1 MTDDSTQHPTLCIG
15 ILTLNEEK
23 RIVNC
28 IRSAGFADQILVID
42 SGSQDQTQNLAK
54 AAGAEVH
61 NYPEW
66 QGFAEQRNRML
77 RHCRCDFIFFLDAD
91 EEITPPLEK
100 EILQAMQGPED
111 VIWQVL
117 WDQVAYGRT
126 LSAMKST
133 GGVQRMFRTRSLL
146 RFEGV
151 VHEKAI
157 MHSPDLPV
165 RKFKARLLHHSRE
178 TIYGSILKLAQY
190 AQLGAAKR
198 AKAGKTGGVLRGF
211 ASGFASF
218 FQLYILRRG
227 FLCGAEG
234 FLFCLF
240 VSLEAF
246 FRYAMLRYDRD
257 HLDKIVKR

>member
-1 MTDDSTQHPTLCIG
+1 MTDSLPWPTLCIG

-23 RIVNC
+23 RIGNC
-28 IRSAGFADQILVID
+28 IRSAHFADQVLVID
-42 SGSQDQTQNLAK
+42 SGSKDATQALAK
-54 AAGAEVH
+54 AAGAEVYD
-61 NYPEW
+61 YPDW
-66 QGFAEQRNRML
+66 QGFAEQRNRL
-77 RHCRCDFIFFLDAD
+77 IAHCKCDFIFFLDAD
-91 EEITPPLEK
+91 EEITPALEH
-100 EILQAMQGPED
+100 EITQAVQSQSD

-133 GGVQRMFRTRSLL
+133 GGVQRMFKTSSLL

-157 MHSPDLPV
+157 MQSADLPV
-165 RKFKARLLHHSRE
+165 LKFQSRLLHHSRE

-218 FQLYILRRG
+218 FQLYFLRRG
-227 FLCGAEG
+227 FLCGGEG

-246 FRYAMLRYDRD
+246 FRYAMLRYDRE
-257 HLDKIVKR
+257 HLNKIVKR

>member
-1 MTDDSTQHPTLCIG
+1 MTDSIKHPTLCIG

-23 RIVNC
+23 RITNC

-42 SGSQDQTQNLAK
+42 SGSIDQTQSLAITS
-54 AAGAEVH
+54 GAEVH
-61 NYPEW
+61 DYPDW

-77 RHCRCDFIFFLDAD
+77 SHCRCDFIFFLDAD
-91 EEITPPLEK
+91 EEITPSLEK
-100 EILQAMQGPED
+100 EIRQAMQTPED

-133 GGVQRMFRTRSLL
+133 GGVQRMFRAQSLL

-157 MHSPDLPV
+157 MSSSDLPV
-165 RKFKARLLHHSRE
+165 RKFKSRLLHHSRE

-190 AQLGAAKR
+190 AQLGASKR

-227 FLCGAEG
+227 FLCGPEG

-257 HLDKIVKR
+257 HLNKIVKR

>member
-1 MTDDSTQHPTLCIG
+1 MNESIVRPTLCVG
-15 ILTLNEEK
+15 ILTLNEEN
-23 RIVNC
+23 RITTC
-28 IRSAGFADQILVID
+28 IRSAHFADQILVID
-42 SGSQDQTQNLAK
+42 SGSKDKTQELAK
-54 AAGAEVH
+54 EAGAEVH
-61 NYPEW
+61 DYPDW

-77 RHCRCDFIFFLDAD
+77 RHCQCDFIFFLDAD
-91 EEITPPLEK
+91 EQITPPLEQ
-100 EILQAMQGPED
+100 EILQAMHTPDD
-111 VIWQVL
+111 VIWQVM

-126 LSAMKST
+126 LSRMKST
-133 GGVQRMFRTRSLL
+133 GGVQRMFRTASLL

-157 MHSPDLPV
+157 MRTSDLPV
-165 RKFKARLLHHSRE
+165 RRFKSRLLHHSRE

-234 FLFCLF
+234 SLFCFF

-246 FRYAMLRYDRD
+246 LRYAMLRYDRD
-257 HLDKIVKR
+257 HLSNIVKR

>member
-1 MTDDSTQHPTLCIG
+1 MTDSSKHPTLCIG

-28 IRSAGFADQILVID
+28 IHSARFADQILVID
-42 SGSQDQTQNLAK
+42 SGSQDQTQALAH

-61 NYPEW
+61 DYPDW
-66 QGFAEQRNRML
+66 QGFAEQRNRL
-77 RHCRCDFIFFLDAD
+77 LCHCRCDFIFFLDAD
-91 EEITPPLEK
+91 EEITPSLEK
-100 EILQAMQGPED
+100 EILQAMQTSED

-126 LSAMKST
+126 LSRMKST
-133 GGVQRMFRTRSLL
+133 GGVQRMFRAASLL

-157 MHSPDLPV
+157 MQTSDLPV
-165 RKFKARLLHHSRE
+165 RKFKSRLLHHSRE

-218 FQLYILRRG
+218 FQLYVLRRG

-240 VSLEAF
+240 ISLEAF
-246 FRYAMLRYDRD
+246 FRYAMLRYDRG